1 MKDQIT
7 LDRIKLIHPI
17 LRDEVGVIYNEIC
30 EALTGRAVVRFTH
43 TFRTFAE
50 QDALFAKGRTK
61 PGPKV
66 TNARSGSSWH
76 NYGMA
81 IDIVLLVDKNK
92 DGVFESASWDL
103 KTDFDGDGKSDWIE
117 VVQIFKEYGWEWG
130 GDWKFF
136 DAPHFQKTL
145 GQTIRGMLAKHNYGK
160 VDKNGFVI
168 L

>member
-7 LDRIKLIHPI
+7 LDRIKLIHPA
-17 LRDEVGVIYNEIC
+17 LRDEVGDIYDDIC
-30 EALTGRAVVRFTH
+30 QALTGRAICRFTH
-43 TFRTFAE
+43 TLRTFAE

-66 TNARSGSSWH
+66 TNAQSGSSWH

-103 KTDFDGDGKSDWIE
+103 KTDFDSDGKSDWIE
-117 VVQIFKEYGWEWG
+117 IVQIFKEYGWEWG
-130 GDWKFF
+130 GDWRFF

>member
-7 LDRIKLIHPI
+7 LDRIKLIHPA
-17 LRDEVGVIYNEIC
+17 LRDEAGDIYDDIC
-30 EALTGRAVVRFTH
+30 QALTGRAICRFTS
-43 TFRTFAE
+43 TLRTFAE

-61 PGPKV
+61 PGTKV
-66 TNARSGSSWH
+66 TNARAGSSWH

-92 DGVFESASWDL
+92 DGVFESASWDT
-103 KTDFDGDGKSDWIE
+103 KTDFDGDGKSDWTEI
-117 VVQIFKEYGWEWG
+117 VQIFKEYGWEWG

-145 GQTIRGMLAKHNYGK
+145 GQTIRGMLAKHQWGK
-160 VDKNGFVI
+160 VDKNGFVSI
-168 L
+168 